1 MIRSGL
7 ILMVREKAMDGKS
20 NYAIGNELGISKN
33 TARKYREPQE
43 PSEYSATMGSKL
55 DGFKEDIKAMMHQE
69 IFNCVVILERL
80 RAKGYTGGMSIL
92 KDYVH
97 PYRPAKN
104 IPSVP
109 RYESLPGKQAQ
120 MDWGILQLHRRE
132 GRNTQ
137 GSGFC
142 DDSGTFPG

>member
-7 ILMVREKAMDGKS
+7 ILMIREKVMDGKS
-20 NYAIGNELGISKN
+20 SYAIGNESGISKN
-33 TARKYREPQE
+33 TARKYREPQK
-43 PSEYSATMGSKL
+43 PSEHSTKMGSKL
-55 DGFKEDIKAMMHQE
+55 DGFREDIQEMMHQG

-97 PYRPAKN
+97 PFRPAKN

-120 MDWGILQLHRRE
+120 MDWGHLQLHRRE
-132 GRNTQ
+132 GRNT
-137 GSGFC
+137 
-142 DDSGTFPG
+142 